1 MSSAVRPNGLVG
13 ETLGRWRLHALIG
26 SGGVAHVFVAEDD
39 RGERVALKLLK
50 PELLRKRTLVARFE
64 REAAVGALVRHPN
77 VLEVRPVERGADD
90 LRWFVM
96 ELLEGTD
103 LADELAARR
112 CLLPGHAVRVAIGIA
127 EGLAASH
134 AVGVV
139 HRDLKPENVFLVRRA
154 EEAEQVKVLDF
165 GFAWILGAGDAE
177 ERPRLTTRGGFVG
190 TPEYVAPE
198 QAHGAV
204 GHPAADV
211 YSLGILLQELI
222 TARVPFRGATWL
234 ETVQLHLSAEPPTPR
249 GVSAALADALRVALA
264 KDPRA
269 RHGSMRAFADALL
282 ATPEFGS

>member
-1 MSSAVRPNGLVG
+1 MSPAVRPNSLVG

-26 SGGVAHVFVAEDD
+26 SGGVAHVYVAEDE

-64 REAAVGALVRHPN
+64 REAAVGALVRHAN

-112 CLLPGHAVRVAIGIA
+112 SLLPGHAVRVAIGIA
-127 EGLAASH
+127 EGLAAAH

-139 HRDLKPENVFLVRRA
+139 HRDLKPENVFLVRRPD
-154 EEAEQVKVLDF
+154 EAEQVKVLDF
-165 GFAWILGAGDAE
+165 GFAWILGAGDDI

-198 QAHGAV
+198 QAHGAL
-204 GHPAADV
+204 GHPAADI
-211 YSLGILLQELI
+211 YSLGVVLYELI
-222 TARVPFRGATWL
+222 TARVPFRGASWL
-234 ETVQLHLSAEPPTPR
+234 ETVQLHVAAEPPEPR
-249 GVSAALADALRVALA
+249 GVTPALAALLRTALA
-264 KDPRA
+264 KDPRG
-269 RHGSMRAFADALL
+269 RFPSMRAFVDALC
-282 ATPEFGS
+282 ATPEAKG